1 MNRATNR
8 AWGRSTS
15 VACPRSGS
23 NRSTISKAQSVSA
36 NSNRTLLK
44 AYSSIRVSR
53 MLWSKGRLSPQKTT
67 YLIVCCL
74 IQALKS
80 TNLSRSRLP
89 QIAIS
94 SYFRK
99 TRWPSRLKA
108 ILAKLKLRVIK
119 TRIRLK
125 KSVRRRVPKRTKF
138 QKMTLELARKASYWK
153 QMRSIATQKMAIQL
167 SKPVKRKMT
176 PGKIGSNKTKRW
188 KINFWT
194 KSLSLNNTL
203 K

>member
-1 MNRATNR
+1 
-8 AWGRSTS
+8 
-15 VACPRSGS
+15 
-23 NRSTISKAQSVSA
+23 
-36 NSNRTLLK
+36 
-44 AYSSIRVSR
+44 
-53 MLWSKGRLSPQKTT
+53 MLWSKGRLSPQRTT
-67 YLIVCCL
+67 YLIACCHIL
-74 IQALKS
+74 ALKG

-176 PGKIGSNKTKRW
+176 PGKIGSNKTKR
-188 KINFWT
+188 
-194 KSLSLNNTL
+194 
-203 K
+203 